1 MFFDGWKFIT
11 CDGFPKWAK
20 GFQKE
25 NKTGYLENELPDL
38 VILVRIKW
46 DFDIVMQLFSARK

>member
-25 NKTGYLENELPDL
+25 NNTGYLENIFTNQAILLQKKGDFNG
-38 VILVRIKW
+38 VISIFRVK
-46 DFDIVMQLFSARK
+46 

>member
-25 NKTGYLENELPDL
+25 NKTGYLENIFTNQAILLQKKGDFNG
-38 VILVRIKW
+38 VISIFRVK
-46 DFDIVMQLFSARK
+46 

>member
-25 NKTGYLENELPDL
+25 NKTVYLENIFTNQAILLQKKGDFNG
-38 VILVRIKW
+38 VISFFYVK
-46 DFDIVMQLFSARK
+46 

>member
-1 MFFDGWKFIT
+1 MFFDGWKFLT

-25 NKTGYLENELPDL
+25 NKTGYLENIFTNQA
-38 VILVRIKW
+38 ILLQKKG
-46 DFDIVMQLFSARK
+46 DFDGVISIFHVK

>member
-1 MFFDGWKFIT
+1 MFFDGWKFLT

-25 NKTGYLENELPDL
+25 NKTGYLENIFTNQAILLQKKGDFNG
-38 VILVRIKW
+38 VISIFRVK
-46 DFDIVMQLFSARK
+46 

>member
-1 MFFDGWKFIT
+1 MFFDGWKFLT

-25 NKTGYLENELPDL
+25 NKTGYLENIFTNQA
-38 VILVRIKW
+38 ILLQKKG
-46 DFDIVMQLFSARK
+46 DFDGVISIFRVK